1 MNIQVFPNW
10 TKKIAITV
18 FIISYIIS
26 YSQDAI
32 NALKEGYNA
41 SNSYEINNNNSRY
54 INNVDEKVN
63 VFEEYLGHK
72 AIHIFKFLTLLSMLV
87 YLMSREKVE
96 DDFIKILRLEA
107 FQLTAIIFIIGEIV
121 FFLFDESIKYRI
133 GDFASDFLT
142 LYLLIFFI
150 KKRIY

>member
-1 MNIQVFPNW
+1 MNIQIFPNW

-26 YSQDAI
+26 SGQDAI
-32 NALKEGYNA
+32 NAFKEGYNT
-41 SNSYEINNNNSRY
+41 SNSYEINNNNSKN

-63 VFEEYLGHK
+63 AFDRFLGHK
-72 AIHIFKFLTLLSMLV
+72 AIHIFEFLTLLSMLV

-121 FFLFDESIKYRI
+121 FFLFDESINYRI

-142 LYLLIFFI
+142 LYLIIFFI